1 MAGFELAHHWRFIG
15 MTARAMPH
23 QLRQPVAQRPQS
35 HADFAKPFSQRRAR
49 QRHALASRDLFH
61 PVQRQVI
68 GEFADRH
75 PRQKARRCHAAGNQ
89 RWLDAYPH
97 SADVPIEPIELTVDN
112 WLDIKA
118 HAALFRLDFM
128 DFLRPRIWSANGLF
142 PTLQRPVS
150 ERSLLKFRP

>member
-1 MAGFELAHHWRFIG
+1 MIKFVGTNAVPKLDHGRAWLMRPDGAGKTL
-15 MTARAMPH
+15 T
-23 QLRQPVAQRPQS
+23 
-35 HADFAKPFSQRRAR
+35 
-49 QRHALASRDLFH
+49 
-61 PVQRQVI
+61 RQVI